1 MRDLPWSDLHSTIQQ
16 VANARAQNGAEQMQ
30 LQMAADLNATNTV
43 NLEQALS
50 KIQDVDIA
58 QVTSDLARTKVL
70 IEAGTAMLAQANQS
84 TNSIL
89 KLITQN

>member
-1 MRDLPWSDLHSTIQQ
+1 
-16 VANARAQNGAEQMQ
+16 MQ

-50 KIQDVDIA
+50 RIQNVDIA
-58 QVTSDLARTKVL
+58 QVTSDLACTKVL

-84 TNSIL
+84 TDSIL
-89 KLITQN
+89 KLIMQN